1 MEVKKCINCSKDISA
16 DAKFCGFC
24 GVQLPAIKSAK
35 AKKNKSL
42 RTIKQISFAA
52 IFLLY
57 LSLSYFTNMGHV
69 IAAFHERSLDLKIF
83 ISEFQSNFIDSLIYI
98 FDFICSV
105 FFVGLFAYWFKG
117 LKTWIYLLMGLLM
130 KYWAALLLAGFFIF
144 KGQFS
149 EGDWPKSL
157 LYILSIQISAVLLG
171 SFIGAKIASRF
182 DYSDE
187 RDKTKF
193 FFYGLSKKFWLLMTI
208 AYNPILGFLS
218 NLSVF
223 AFYTASKS
231 ITDVPN
237 WTEFFSKGYVM
248 GVLIVVLIPFVLL
261 ATSLKLFAIGI
272 EAVKNKKAKLRRFK
286 IVTFLIV
293 MPLLTILI
301 PIVRNRTWFF

>member
-1 MEVKKCINCSKDISA
+1 MEFKKCPHCGKELTTE
-16 DAKFCGFC
+16 AKFCGFC
-24 GVQLPAIKSAK
+24 GKKLQDSPAPKPQETKSHR
-35 AKKNKSL
+35 SY
-42 RTIKQISFAA
+42 KQISFAA

-149 EGDWPKSL
+149 EGDWPESV
-157 LYILSIQISAVLLG
+157 LYILSIQISAVLVG

-193 FFYGLSKKFWLLMTI
+193 FFYGLSKKFWFLMTI

-231 ITDVPN
+231 ITDVTN
-237 WTEFFSKGYVM
+237 WTEFFSKGYVVS
-248 GVLIVVLIPFVLL
+248 VLIVVLIPFVLL

-272 EAVKNKKAKLRRFK
+272 EAVKNKRAKLRRFK

-301 PIVRNRTWFF
+301 PIIRNRTWFF